1 MSAFAKEFLRT
12 ITRKPGRFF
21 ALLAIVALGAGF
33 YAGLRM
39 TAPDMN
45 LALDAYLDGTRAY
58 DIRVV
63 STLGL
68 TDDDLDAL
76 LQVDGVEQV
85 MGAFECDVEASMNG
99 ADYTMRVHSLPS
111 SAAQSSYDGAS
122 SVLADDDAYLN
133 RLVLVDGRWP
143 QADDE
148 CVICADRIMD
158 SPFAVGDAIVVNP
171 RVGNAASMLQQA
183 EYTVVGLV
191 RSPYYVS
198 QVSLGTSSLGSG
210 IVQQYVYVPETD
222 FKRTVPYTEAFIAVE
237 GAIEAFNDSA
247 AYWDTVSRVKDNI
260 EAIADERA
268 QIRLDTLENLSSLR
282 FHDDLPAY
290 GSMIDLLEFRLENPS
305 SATDDIDECEWL
317 VMDRDK
323 NAGMVSFT
331 SDGER
336 VDHIAS
342 VFPFVFFLVAALVAL
357 TTMTR
362 MVDEERLL
370 IGTYKALGYARRR
383 ITGKYAG
390 YALLASGV
398 GSAIGIA
405 VLARLLPAVI
415 MNAYAIMYWVP
426 AAGYPIDVPLALLS
440 AGLSIGI
447 TLAATWFSVS
457 RTLRERPAALLLPPA
472 PANGKRILLERAT
485 PLWRRLSFSW
495 KVTCRNLFRYKKR
508 FIMTLIGI
516 AGCTAL
522 LLTGL
527 GLHDAINDIIDV
539 QYTDIVRH
547 NATIT
552 VERDMEAADQAALDD
567 VLADEGLVQFTTRA
581 HMETMLASGPR
592 AADKRAD
599 LVVPEDPEAFAQV
612 MTLRTRAGHEPLELA
627 DGEVVIN
634 EKLATEL
641 GLQVGDTFT
650 VAEQDAMGNATS
662 TSYEFTV
669 AALSENYIYNFV
681 FANAATYEQATGE
694 APAYT
699 TYLANVTDD
708 AAGRD
713 ELDARLGAIDA
724 VKTVAYNDEV
734 IESYRTM
741 LKSVD
746 LIVVVL
752 VVSAAALA
760 FIVLYNLTNINI
772 EERVREIATLK
783 VLGFTRR
790 ETNAYIFREV
800 ALLSIIGCVIGLAIG
815 VPLENFVVTT
825 AEVDQVMF
833 GRSIHAVSFIA
844 GFALTLLFSAASMLL
859 MLPKLARIDM
869 VESLKSIE

>member
-1 MSAFAKEFLRT
+1 MSAFAKEFART
-12 ITRKPGRFF
+12 ITRKPGRFL

-39 TAPDMN
+39 TAPDMDI
-45 LALDAYLDGTRAY
+45 ALDGYLDGTNAY

-76 LQVDGVEQV
+76 REVEGVDQVK
-85 MGAFECDVEASMNG
+85 GAFECDVEAAMNG
-99 ADYTMRVHSLPS
+99 ADYTMRFHSLPA

-122 SVLADDDAYLN
+122 TVLSDDPAYLN
-133 RLVLVDGRWP
+133 RLVLAEGEWP
-143 QADDE
+143 AADDE
-148 CVICADRIMD
+148 CVICADRVMD
-158 SPFAVGDAIVVNP
+158 NPYAVGDTITVNM
-171 RVGNAASMLQQA
+171 RAGSAEAMLEER

-198 QVSLGTSSLGSG
+198 QVSLGTSSIGSG
-210 IVQQYVYVPETD
+210 IVQQYAYVPETD
-222 FKRTVPYTEAFIAVE
+222 FKRTVPYTEAFLTVE
-237 GAIEAFNDSA
+237 GAAETFADSE
-247 AYWDTVSRVKDNI
+247 AYWALVDQAKANI
-260 EAIADERA
+260 EAIADERE
-268 QIRLDTLENLSSLR
+268 QIRYDSLGSLSSLR
-282 FHDDLPAY
+282 FHDELPSY
-290 GSMIDLLEFRLENPS
+290 GGFLDLLEYQLENPAS
-305 SATDDIDECEWL
+305 SLDDIDGCEWL

-323 NAGMVSFT
+323 NTGMVSFT

-370 IGTYKALGYARRR
+370 IGTYKALGYSRRR
-383 ITGKYAG
+383 IMGKYVG
-390 YALLASGV
+390 YALLASGM
-398 GSAIGIA
+398 GALIGIV
-405 VLARLLPAVI
+405 VLGKLLPAVI

-426 AAGYPIDVPLALLS
+426 VAGFPLDPALSLLS
-440 AGLSIGI
+440 AGLCVVI
-447 TLAATWFSVS
+447 TLAATWFSVY

-472 PANGKRILLERAT
+472 PANGKRILLERVT
-485 PLWRRLSFSW
+485 PLWRRLTFSW

-508 FIMTLIGI
+508 FVMTLIGI

-539 QYTDIVRH
+539 QYTDIVHH

-552 VERDMEAADQAALDD
+552 VRDKADSADCQAIDD
-567 VLADEGLVQFTTRA
+567 ILADGDLVQSATRA
-581 HMETMLASGPR
+581 HVETMLTSGPR
-592 AADKRAD
+592 ASDKRTD
-599 LVVPEDPEAFAQV
+599 LVVPEDAAAFANF
-612 MTLRTRAGHEPLELA
+612 MTLRTRAGHEPLELR
-627 DGEVVIN
+627 DGEVIIN
-634 EKLATEL
+634 EKLAIDL
-641 GLQVGDTFT
+641 GLSVGDTIT
-650 VAEQDAMGNATS
+650 AAEQDAMGNATS
-662 TSYEFTV
+662 TAYEFTV
-669 AALSENYIYNFV
+669 AGLSEVYIYNYI

-694 APAYT
+694 PPRYT
-699 TYLANVTDD
+699 TYFANVTGDP
-708 AAGRD
+708 AARD
-713 ELDARLGAIDA
+713 ELDERLGAIDA
-724 VKTVAYNDEV
+724 VKTVAYNDET
-734 IESYRTM
+734 IETYRTM
-741 LKSVD
+741 LRSVD

-772 EERVREIATLK
+772 EERIREIATLK
-783 VLGFTRR
+783 VLGFTRS
-790 ETNAYIFREV
+790 ETCAYIFREV
-800 ALLSIIGCVIGLAIG
+800 ALLSIIGCLIGLAIG

-833 GRSIHAVSFIA
+833 GRVIHAASFIA
-844 GFALTLLFSAASMLL
+844 GFVLTLVFSGISMLL

-869 VESLKSIE
+869 VESLKSNE

>member
-12 ITRKPGRFF
+12 ITRKPGRFL

-45 LALDAYLDGTRAY
+45 LALDRYLDETNAY

-68 TDDDLDAL
+68 TDDDLEAL
-76 LQVDGVEQV
+76 RAVEGVSQVE
-85 MGAFECDVEASMNG
+85 GAFECDVEAAMNG
-99 ADYTMRVHSLPS
+99 ADYTMRFHSLTHS
-111 SAAQSSYDGAS
+111 VNQL
-122 SVLADDDAYLN
+122 VLAEG
-133 RLVLVDGRWP
+133 RLP
-143 QADDE
+143 QENDE

-158 SPFAVGDAIVVNP
+158 SPFSVGDTITVSTN
-171 RVGNAASMLQQA
+171 VGSASSYLEKR

-191 RSPYYVS
+191 RSPYYAS
-198 QVSLGTSSLGSG
+198 QVSLGSSALGSG
-210 IVQQYVYVPETD
+210 IVQQYAYVPASD
-222 FKRTVPYTEAFIAVE
+222 FKRTVPYTEAFLTVE
-237 GAIEAFNDSA
+237 GTADAFNDSP
-247 AYWDTVSRVKDNI
+247 AYWDIVAKAKGNI
-260 EAIADERA
+260 EAIADERER
-268 QIRLDTLENLSSLR
+268 IRLDTLTSLSSLR
-282 FHDDLPAY
+282 FHDDLPSYDSAL
-290 GSMIDLLEFRLENPS
+290 DLLEFKLENPT
-305 SATDDIDECEWL
+305 SATNDIDECEWL

-362 MVDEERLL
+362 LVDEERML

-383 ITGKYAG
+383 ITGKYVG

-398 GSAIGIA
+398 GALVGIV
-405 VLARLLPAVI
+405 VLGQLLPAVI

-440 AGLSIGI
+440 AGLSIAI
-447 TLAATWFSVS
+447 TLAATWFSVG

-472 PANGKRILLERAT
+472 PEGGKRILLERVG

-508 FIMTLIGI
+508 FVMTLIGI

-539 QYTDIVRH
+539 QYTDIVHH

-552 VERDMEAADQAALDD
+552 VERDVEAAGQRAIDA
-567 VLADEGLVQFTTRA
+567 VLADGGLVQSTTRA
-581 HMETMLASGPR
+581 HVETVLASGPR
-592 AADKRAD
+592 TTDKRAD
-599 LVVPEDPEAFAQV
+599 LVVPEDAGEFADM
-612 MTLRTRAGHEPLELA
+612 MTLRTRVGHEPLALA
-627 DGEVVIN
+627 DGQVVIN
-634 EKLATEL
+634 EKLASDL
-641 GLQVGDTFT
+641 GLSVGDTFT

-662 TSYEFTV
+662 TTYEFTV
-669 AALSENYIYNFV
+669 AGLSEVYIYNFV
-681 FANAATYEQATGE
+681 FANATTYEQVTGH
-694 APAYT
+694 APAFT
-699 TYLANVTDD
+699 TYFANVTSDPD
-708 AAGRD
+708 KRD
-713 ELDARLGAIDA
+713 ELDGRLGAIDG
-724 VKTVAYNDEV
+724 VKTVAYNDET
-734 IESYRTM
+734 IETYRTM
-741 LKSVD
+741 LRSVD

-760 FIVLYNLTNINI
+760 FIVLFNLTNINI

-833 GRSIHAVSFIA
+833 GRTIHAASFAA
-844 GFALTLLFSAASMLL
+844 GFVLTLLFAAASMLL

-869 VESLKSIE
+869 VESLKSNE